1 MNRRRRRNTM
11 ILLSLL
17 LILLILL
24 AAWYIRYL
32 RTRDPGIPSIR
43 PAQARLSPPQYLYSI
58 VGDGGAAMR
67 APLGVAVGRDGR
79 VYVTDSREGVNG
91 RIEVFTTPGRFL
103 FEFKNLDPGKVR
115 ENWPTIQ
122 LPVYAA
128 INPTNGNVYVTDR
141 GRSALYVFSPEGK
154 FIREIVPSK
163 KRDFRWKPNAVGF
176 AADGTLYVS
185 DIFYEHQ
192 VWIFDPAGRVVKRF
206 GKSGRELTN
215 IQDLPGFFWFPNGV
229 AVANSKDVYVADSDN
244 RRIQLFSPDGRF
256 KSVQGT
262 TGHPRGIVFWRSG
275 PVERLIMVD
284 TLANF
289 MTVYD
294 LQGRELVQFGVRGQG
309 PGQFLYP
316 NGIDVGPDRKIFIT
330 DRQNDRVQVW
340 AWGVELPPINLPPGL
355 VGPLA
360 CLAPLLLLPLLW
372 FARRR
377 RFFACDDWLALMV
390 ENEKVQLMTGRKVFT
405 VLEETYEEF
414 KDIRQDELLLG
425 DFMDTEPHSATD
437 VRDLMDR
444 YEIGEREAI
453 ILSIARRKRALLTE
467 DTELRRLAIT
477 LDIKVL
483 NYDQYVEEYEK
494 ASSD

>member
-1 MNRRRRRNTM
+1 MNRRRRRNI

-17 LILLILL
+17 LILLLL
-24 AAWYIRYL
+24 LVAWYIRYL
-32 RTRDPGIPSIR
+32 RTRDLGIPRIR
-43 PAQARLSPPQYLYSI
+43 AAQARLSPPQYLYSI
-58 VGDGGAAMR
+58 VGEGAAAMR
-67 APLGVAVGRDGR
+67 APLGVAVARDGR
-79 VYVTDSREGVNG
+79 VYVTDSREGVGG
-91 RIEVFTTPGRFL
+91 RMEVYTTPGQFL
-103 FEFKNLDPGKVR
+103 FEFKNIDKGKVR

-122 LPVYAA
+122 LPVYVA
-128 INPTNGNVYVTDR
+128 INPVTRNVYVTDR
-141 GRSALYVFSPEGK
+141 GRSSLYVFTPEGG
-154 FIREIVPSK
+154 FVQEIVPSK
-163 KRDFRWKPNAVGF
+163 KKDFQWKPNAMGF
-176 AADGTLYVS
+176 ASDGTLYVS
-185 DIFYEHQ
+185 DLFFQHQ

-206 GKSGRELTN
+206 GKSGRELSN
-215 IQDLPGFFWFPNGV
+215 LNDQPGSFWFPNGI

-244 RRIQLFSPDGRF
+244 RRIQVFSPDGAF

-262 TGHPRGIVFWRSG
+262 TGHPRGLVFWRGG

-294 LQGRELVQFGVRGQG
+294 LQGRELVQFGTRGQG
-309 PGQFLYP
+309 LGQFLYP

-340 AWGVELPPINLPPGL
+340 GWGAELPAINLPPGL
-355 VGPLA
+355 VGPIA

-390 ENEKVQLMTGRKVFT
+390 ENEKLQLMTGRKVFT
-405 VLEETYEEF
+405 VLEETHEEF

-425 DFMDTEPHSATD
+425 DLLETEPHSATD

-453 ILSIARRKRALLTE
+453 ILSIARRKHALLTE

-483 NYDQYVEEYEK
+483 DYEQYVEEYEK